1 VVRTEGIVVVARRKS
16 HNAFVDFGG
25 RASFVF
31 YAGSIDQGSGVGE
44 ASNDVGVWTPS
55 AGEVED
61 VGDTFVAVGSV
72 GSSEV
77 SSAFG
82 WRRRESTGGDR

>member
-1 VVRTEGIVVVARRKS
+1 LYSTQVPSIKEVALARP
-16 HNAFVDFGG
+16 
-25 RASFVF
+25 
-31 YAGSIDQGSGVGE
+31 
-44 ASNDVGVWTPS
+44 NDVGVWTPS

-82 WRRRESTGGDR
+82 WRRRESTGGDG